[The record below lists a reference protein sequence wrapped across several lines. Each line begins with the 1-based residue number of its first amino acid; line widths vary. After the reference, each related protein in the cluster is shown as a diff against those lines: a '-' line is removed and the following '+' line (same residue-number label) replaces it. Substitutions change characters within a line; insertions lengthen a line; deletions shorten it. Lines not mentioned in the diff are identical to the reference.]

1 MEEMIIVRL
10 NPVELQQEV
19 YIMSSNVETI
29 PLTRKCTLEELPS
42 TIAMSAAKYNINHIK
57 LAGSKVYAEE
67 IRNRVTEK
75 INTCFGAD
83 NGFLIELM

>member
-1 MEEMIIVRL
+1 MEEMIVVRL

-19 YIMSSNVETI
+19 YIMSNKIENV
-29 PLTRKCTLEELPS
+29 PLTHKCTLKELPS

-57 LAGSKVYAEE
+57 LAGSKTYAEE
-67 IRNRVTEK
+67 IRNIITEK

-83 NGFLIELM
+83 NGFLIELI

>member
-1 MEEMIIVRL
+1 MEEMIVVCL
-10 NPVELQQEV
+10 DPVALEQEV
-19 YIMSSNVETI
+19 YIMSNNMEHI
-29 PLTRKCTLEELPS
+29 PLVRKCSLEELPS
-42 TIAMSAAKYNINHIK
+42 MVAMSAAKYSINHIK

>member
-10 NPVELQQEV
+10 NPVALEQEV
-19 YIMSSNVETI
+19 YIMSNNTVEVPI
-29 PLTRKCTLEELPS
+29 VRKCNLEELPS
-42 TIAMSAAKYNINHIK
+42 MIAMSAAKYNINYIK
-57 LAGSKVYAEE
+57 LAGSKVYATE

-83 NGFLIELM
+83 NNFLIELM

>member
-19 YIMSSNVETI
+19 YILSSNIETV

>member
-19 YIMSSNVETI
+19 YIMSSNIETI

>member
-1 MEEMIIVRL
+1 MEEIIVVRL

-29 PLTRKCTLEELPS
+29 PLIRKCTLEELPS

-75 INTCFGAD
+75 INTCFGSD